1 MKHWP
6 HLKICLLLMTCL
18 SALTLQAQD
27 TSQNILKVGNW
38 DEYIDEDLIGEFEQ
52 WYQQQTG

>member
-1 MKHWP
+1 
-6 HLKICLLLMTCL
+6 MTCL

-27 TSQNILKVGNW
+27 AFQNILKVGNW
-38 DEYIDEDLIGEFEQ
+38 DGYIDEDLIGEFEQ